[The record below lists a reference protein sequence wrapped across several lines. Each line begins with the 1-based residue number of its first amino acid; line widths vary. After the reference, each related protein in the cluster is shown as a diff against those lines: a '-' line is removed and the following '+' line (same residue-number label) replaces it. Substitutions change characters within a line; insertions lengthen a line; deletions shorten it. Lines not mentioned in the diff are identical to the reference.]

1 MKMNKK
7 VFILFFSLLLF
18 ILACLAFLMYGLKKG
33 YDKKN
38 YTVEDISLFN
48 DNKYVMVTAKND
60 DIFHYSQN
68 YITDLKYKALNEDAY
83 STSTKIG
90 KDEYFKIKIYD
101 LRNPSKIS
109 SKEIDVNALLGT
121 ENTYRLKQFRAQFA
135 MGGKE
140 YIALNMSSK
149 EKGQPEKTKSLLLSL
164 DTGKIDKEMSE
175 VEMNQLLKETN
186 TKNYTQGSL
195 SKSFSWAR
203 GGVWKQI
210 NGVLSKHGFY
220 YATGYLKPTHHK
232 EMSID
237 VSGTNFSNL
246 YPKITAQLKKKKKM
260 HYIYFRP
267 DQYKE
272 QEWFNDSIHW
282 FAPKDQN
289 VLEIYAT
296 DEETGEKTQ
305 IHSFSEFRQWVIN
318 HPQKKE

>member
-33 YDKKN
+33 YHKKN

-121 ENTYRLKQFRAQFA
+121 ENTYRLKQFRAQFT

-140 YIALNMSSK
+140 
-149 EKGQPEKTKSLLLSL
+149 
-164 DTGKIDKEMSE
+164 
-175 VEMNQLLKETN
+175 
-186 TKNYTQGSL
+186 
-195 SKSFSWAR
+195 
-203 GGVWKQI
+203 
-210 NGVLSKHGFY
+210 
-220 YATGYLKPTHHK
+220 
-232 EMSID
+232 
-237 VSGTNFSNL
+237 
-246 YPKITAQLKKKKKM
+246 
-260 HYIYFRP
+260 
-267 DQYKE
+267 
-272 QEWFNDSIHW
+272 
-282 FAPKDQN
+282 
-289 VLEIYAT
+289 
-296 DEETGEKTQ
+296 
-305 IHSFSEFRQWVIN
+305 
-318 HPQKKE
+318 